1 MSDFFALLH
10 FVALVCFIVF
20 LVKMIK
26 QRKNGEDNS
35 KSKKLMLISAAAWVV
50 ALALFSVTTPN
61 EESIETEE
69 QVVVKEESEP
79 TEASVETSTETKE
92 NTSSTEEPIE
102 TPTETKENTNPTPE
116 TSDFEVSLDVN
127 AHKDGNSIIF
137 DIETNMPDETELM
150 LTLSKGDYNTDDSF
164 TAQDKV
170 TIANGKAAS
179 DEFSNGGEVLSGD
192 FDLSISM
199 SLPGLQSDNVRAV
212 IGENGE
218 HMTGKFVEFSSIGS
232 ANTIKAMFNVSIG
245 DNISVAVSDG
255 YNNTIFRE
263 EIDEEPIET
272 ESSETESDEDTN
284 KEFIARYETDI
295 VVAAEMTL
303 DNFISGYK
311 LSLAPQKWTIA
322 KFDSSE
328 TTVIAIS
335 DIKYGGEKGTYIYVG
350 TLNINDSGK
359 VESATPH
366 YLEVNGVVLGD
377 DGYCDDVFDQ
387 LRALGN

>member
-1 MSDFFALLH
+1 M
-10 FVALVCFIVF
+10 
-20 LVKMIK
+20 
-26 QRKNGEDNS
+26 
-35 KSKKLMLISAAAWVV
+35 
-50 ALALFSVTTPN
+50 
-61 EESIETEE
+61 
-69 QVVVKEESEP
+69 
-79 TEASVETSTETKE
+79 
-92 NTSSTEEPIE
+92 
-102 TPTETKENTNPTPE
+102 
-116 TSDFEVSLDVN
+116 
-127 AHKDGNSIIF
+127 
-137 DIETNMPDETELM
+137 
-150 LTLSKGDYNTDDSF
+150 
-164 TAQDKV
+164 
-170 TIANGKAAS
+170 
-179 DEFSNGGEVLSGD
+179 
-192 FDLSISM
+192 
-199 SLPGLQSDNVRAV
+199 PGLQSDNVRAV

-255 YNNTIFRE
+255 YHNTIFRE